1 MKNIILENDNII
13 ALTELN
19 KHFPQMIDL
28 IVIDPPYNT
37 NIEHIGYRD
46 SNFKDGWISFIEPR
60 LKLGY
65 TLLSKVGVM
74 FIHIDENELIN
85 LTNLCYEIFG
95 INNVNILVW
104 KKVNNHFD
112 QNRIHKS
119 VNNIK
124 STHEYIL
131 LCYRN
136 KKNTK
141 LTEMKQPIYE
151 NNNWIEILTPMESI
165 LDNLGTTSS
174 AKDEIN
180 ELLGSREAF
189 STPKPMR
196 LIKEMVR
203 VSTHK
208 YSIILDFFA
217 GSGTTGHAV
226 LDLNKEDGGKR
237 KFILVTNNESDICR
251 KVTVPRIS
259 KAIEINGYNAEF
271 KVSAESSI
279 DNLLLD

>member
-119 VNNIK
+119 V
-124 STHEYIL
+124 
-131 LCYRN
+131 
-136 KKNTK
+136 
-141 LTEMKQPIYE
+141 
-151 NNNWIEILTPMESI
+151 
-165 LDNLGTTSS
+165 
-174 AKDEIN
+174 
-180 ELLGSREAF
+180 
-189 STPKPMR
+189 
-196 LIKEMVR
+196 
-203 VSTHK
+203 
-208 YSIILDFFA
+208 
-217 GSGTTGHAV
+217 
-226 LDLNKEDGGKR
+226 
-237 KFILVTNNESDICR
+237 
-251 KVTVPRIS
+251 
-259 KAIEINGYNAEF
+259 
-271 KVSAESSI
+271 
-279 DNLLLD
+279 